1 MSSSKLSWISA
12 LTRFRSSLIG
22 ACLSA
27 LGLFALMG
35 QLPLIGALAKTKRR
49 RCATL
54 QRSVRQFCDRAVV
67 VIRIGAKPKGKIGFD
82 FAWRGRFKGAVG
94 ALRQALETALDSS
107 GRDRPILRRR
117 AGTTR

>member
-35 QLPLIGALAKTKRR
+35 QLPLIDALAETKRR
-49 RCATL
+49 RCGTL
-54 QRSVRQFCDRAVV
+54 QRRGRQFCDRAPLSGPVRLLEPDSKAYARARRLRANWMAARV
-67 VIRIGAKPKGKIGFD
+67 TKAVRVSA
-82 FAWRGRFKGAVG
+82 RF
-94 ALRQALETALDSS
+94 S
-107 GRDRPILRRR
+107 
-117 AGTTR
+117 